1 MLLRGDNWGATVS
14 LGMTIGV
21 PGTELLALSDSG
33 RSVYPLARFLGTGR
47 LRRSDWDALN
57 SANVFLLGW
66 RARFGDFSGG
76 GALACSRLEDLEG
89 GMAVFK
95 FAVRQ
100 IN

>member
-1 MLLRGDNWGATVS
+1 VRGVDWGAIVS
-14 LGMTIGV
+14 LGIIIGV
-21 PGTELLALSDSG
+21 LGTELLAISDSG

-76 GALACSRLEDLEG
+76 GALAYSRLEDLEG
-89 GMAVFK
+89 GMAVLK

>member
-1 MLLRGDNWGATVS
+1 MPLREDDWGTTGS
-14 LGMTIGV
+14 LGIIIRL
-21 PGTELLALSDSG
+21 PGTELLAISDSG

-47 LRRSDWDALN
+47 LQRRDWDALN